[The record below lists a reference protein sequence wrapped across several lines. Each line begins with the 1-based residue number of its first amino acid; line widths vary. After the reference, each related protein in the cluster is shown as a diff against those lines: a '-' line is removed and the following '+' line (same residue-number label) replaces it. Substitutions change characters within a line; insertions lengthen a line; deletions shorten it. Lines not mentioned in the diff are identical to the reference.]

1 MRTIDITTTQN
12 VTIRYEL
19 AQTRDRVLAFFLDM
33 LVLYGSIF
41 LLGFTLMASVPPGQ
55 QNYIVYL
62 VILPLMAFYTLVSE
76 VAMDGQTLGKK
87 VMGIKVVKYTGEAPE
102 FSDYLIRWAFR
113 LVDISLSLGAIA
125 LMLINSTEKGQRL
138 GDMVAGT
145 TLVKLRPSNRI
156 TLHDI
161 LRISRS
167 DQYEPQFAQVK
178 QFTDEEMLLIKEV
191 NERAGKFG
199 NQAHLEALDETVEY
213 VADRLGVTH
222 FNGSK
227 QQFLNTVVKD
237 YVVLTR

>member
-19 AQTRDRVLAFFLDM
+19 AQTRDRVLAFFMDM
-33 LVLYGSIF
+33 LILYGMVF
-41 LLGFTLMASVPPGQ
+41 LLGTTLSAAVPQPE
-55 QNYIVYL
+55 YVIYL
-62 VILPLMAFYTLVSE
+62 LILPMVAFYTLVSE

-87 VMGIKVVKYTGEAPE
+87 VLGIKVVKHTGEAPE

-113 LVDISLSLGAIA
+113 LVDITLSLGSIA
-125 LMLINSTEKGQRL
+125 LILISSTDKGQRL

-145 TLVKLRPSNRI
+145 ALIRLRPSMQFSLN
-156 TLHDI
+156 DI

-167 DQYEPQFAQVK
+167 DQYEPQFPQVK

-191 NERAGKFG
+191 NERAGKHQ
-199 NQAHLEALDETVEY
+199 NQAHREALDEAVDY
-213 VADRLGVTH
+213 VAERLGLTH